1 MFGWVESMLAVSELV
16 SVHIMLPEKG
26 MSASLSHLWLGN
38 KVEEFILH
46 FNLVVLHSELKT

>member
-1 MFGWVESMLAVSELV
+1 MFGWVKSMLAVSELV

-26 MSASLSHLWLGN
+26 MPASLSHLWLGN